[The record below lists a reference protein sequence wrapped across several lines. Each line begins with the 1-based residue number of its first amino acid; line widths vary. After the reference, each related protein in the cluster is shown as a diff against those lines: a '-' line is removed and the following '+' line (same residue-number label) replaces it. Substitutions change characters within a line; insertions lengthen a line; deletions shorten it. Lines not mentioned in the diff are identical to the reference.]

1 MSETKPRVLI
11 VYYTY
16 TQQNQKVSEAMA
28 EALEERGCEV
38 TQAAIELTDPRYVE
52 RFSRFPLRH
61 RIFDIV
67 GMLPAQLRRAT
78 GEIRIPDEARAG
90 DYDLICIGSA
100 TWWLTTC
107 MPIRSFLKSDT
118 TRGLMEGKR
127 FASYAVCRRYWKN
140 NLKTVKRLG
149 TDQGG
154 TYVDSVHFTAAGGQ
168 VKSMMSLISYL
179 GTGEN
184 RERSL
189 GVKIP
194 PANLKPDYDE
204 MAHTFANELADG
216 LGASVTKWPSRSPS
230 ETGSPRFFHPK

>member
-1 MSETKPRVLI
+1 
-11 VYYTY
+11 
-16 TQQNQKVSEAMA
+16 
-28 EALEERGCEV
+28 
-38 TQAAIELTDPRYVE
+38 
-52 RFSRFPLRH
+52 
-61 RIFDIV
+61 
-67 GMLPAQLRRAT
+67 
-78 GEIRIPDEARAG
+78 
-90 DYDLICIGSA
+90 
-100 TWWLTTC
+100 

-168 VKSMMSLISYL
+168 VKSLMSLISYL

-189 GVKIP
+189 AVKVP
-194 PANLKPDYDE
+194 PANLKPDCDE
-204 MAHTFANELADG
+204 MAHDFANELADG
-216 LGASVTKWPSRSPS
+216 LRASVTKSN
-230 ETGSPRFFHPK
+230 